1 MQFLFYVPKHIK
13 KFGEDAEALLSLQ
26 YQNDIKIQ
34 TMKTKEFSFNG
45 FKTNGF
51 AMLFVHLLLTGAI
64 AWALA
69 VGGDVL
75 IGLAVVMI
83 VVWLGINAGYISLE
97 PNEARVMVFFGK
109 YRGTLKDTGFFW
121 VNPFLNKKKISL
133 RARNLDVEPIKVNDK
148 IGNPILIGVVLV
160 WKLKDTYKAMFEI
173 DSQTMASQTSV
184 VGKSNTATPT
194 SAVACR
200 MNAFENFVKIQSDAA
215 LRQVAGHY
223 AYDDN
228 ESNLEEL
235 TLRSGGEEIN
245 ELLEQELNER
255 LDMAGMEVVEARINY
270 LAYAPEI
277 AAVMLRRQQASA
289 IITAREKIVEGAVSM
304 VKMALDKLNNEGII
318 ELDDEKKAAMVSNLL
333 VVLCADEPAQP
344 VINSGTLNH

>member
-1 MQFLFYVPKHIK
+1 M
-13 KFGEDAEALLSLQ
+13 E
-26 YQNDIKIQ
+26 
-34 TMKTKEFSFNG
+34 TKETTYNG
-45 FKTNGF
+45 LAINGF
-51 AMLFVHLLLTGAI
+51 AALFFNLVMLPALILINFLILGGIPWLSIPFLFILILAFVLMAP
-64 AWALA
+64 
-69 VGGDVL
+69 
-75 IGLAVVMI
+75 
-83 VVWLGINAGYISLE
+83 GYFSQE

-109 YRGTLKDTGFFW
+109 YKGTFTKTGFYW
-121 VNPFLNKKKISL
+121 VNPFMNKKKLSL

-148 IGNPILIGVVLV
+148 IGNPILIGLVLV

-173 DSQTMASQTSV
+173 DAQTMADSKGTGSATVSV
-184 VGKSNTATPT
+184 AG
-194 SAVACR
+194 R
-200 MNAFENFVKIQSDAA
+200 MNAFEDFVRVQSDAA
-215 LRQVAGHY
+215 LRQVAGQY

-228 ESNLEEL
+228 EHNTKDL
-235 TLRSGGEEIN
+235 TLRGGGEEIN
-245 ELLEQELNER
+245 DQLERQLNER

-304 VKMALDKLNNEGII
+304 VKMALDKLAEDEIV
-318 ELDDEKKAAMVSNLL
+318 ELDEDKKAAMVSNLL